1 MNADLPIRIIL
12 VDPPAG
18 VAFGVQRG
26 RGANYETL
34 QVQQRTRGEIVFE
47 FSLTVNDSRKDAPNF
62 VGPFAQGPADG
73 RFLYLDVGTYAGQ
86 KDTPWSRRIKIPLK
100 GISWTLVKKVTAK
113 SGLALVAKIP
123 GKGKDGSPSC
133 ATVKLLGDWEVV
145 KETAAVKSSTASS
158 GYSGTPLAGKLGL
171 APGKMLLTLGAPSNY
186 ANLIGPTIGELK
198 RAKSL
203 GPGVDIVHIFTVSR
217 SRLSTALL
225 DCRRQLRADA
235 VVWVSWPKKASG
247 VQTDI
252 TEDTIREIALP
263 LGFVDIKVCAV
274 DATWSGLKL
283 MVRKDLR

>member
-1 MNADLPIRIIL
+1 MNAAWHERNPMPKNATMAQRVKWHTAHAKTCACRAIPKSVAAEISK
-12 VDPPAG
+12 AG
-18 VAFGVQRG
+18 
-26 RGANYETL
+26 
-34 QVQQRTRGEIVFE
+34 
-47 FSLTVNDSRKDAPNF
+47 
-62 VGPFAQGPADG
+62 
-73 RFLYLDVGTYAGQ
+73 
-86 KDTPWSRRIKIPLK
+86 
-100 GISWTLVKKVTAK
+100 
-113 SGLALVAKIP
+113 
-123 GKGKDGSPSC
+123 
-133 ATVKLLGDWEVV
+133 
-145 KETAAVKSSTASS
+145 S

-171 APGKMLLTLGAPSNY
+171 APGKTLLTLGAPSNY
-186 ANLIGPTIGELK
+186 ANLIGPVIGELK

-203 GPGVDIVHIFTVSR
+203 GTNIDIVHMFSASR

-225 DCRRQLRADA
+225 DCRRQLRPDA